1 MSPHHGS
8 PNSNVPALAAA
19 VQPGHVIVSSRNDRT
34 RNQLARVFGS
44 ASVLYTSTVGCVTI
58 HITPDGSL
66 DVEGFRQHDA
76 EKQTTGRMK

>member
-19 VQPGHVIVSSRNDRT
+19 VDPAHVIVSSRNDRS

-44 ASVLYTSTVGCVTI
+44 ASVLHTSTVGCVTI
-58 HITPDGSL
+58 HITPEGSL
-66 DVEGFRQHDA
+66 DVAGFRQRDLEEHTFIGM
-76 EKQTTGRMK
+76 E